1 VNEPLAV
8 LAVASNRRNLE
19 LLTETLEHDGYPVEA
34 VADLAAGRELLDSG
48 LGVAVVDVDGFS
60 RAVLTLVEELHGRG
74 TPVVV
79 LSRRVSSVLRQQA
92 MDAGALAVL
101 EKPVTRA
108 ELTDRLQVLAPTP
121 N

>member
-1 VNEPLAV
+1 MNDAVAV
-8 LAVASNRRNLE
+8 LALASNGRNLE
-19 LLTETLEHDGYPVEA
+19 LLAETLEHDGYLVDA

-48 LGVAVVDVDGFS
+48 FGVAVVDVDGFS

-79 LSRRVSSVLRQQA
+79 LSRRVSSVLRRQA

-108 ELTDRLQVLAPTP
+108 ELTGRLQVLAPTS